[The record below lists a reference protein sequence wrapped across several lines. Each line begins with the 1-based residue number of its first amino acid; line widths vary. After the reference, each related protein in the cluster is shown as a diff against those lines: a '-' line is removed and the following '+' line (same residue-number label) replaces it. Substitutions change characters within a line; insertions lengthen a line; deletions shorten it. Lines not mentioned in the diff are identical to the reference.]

1 MEGVKVAKIDK
12 NELTKEMVHKAL
24 QCKTAEKLLKLAE
37 AEDYEMTREEAEAYI
52 AELADFELEEEVL
65 ERAAGGS
72 CYTNM
77 TCDDNEC
84 NPAHPRCFTGNSEV
98 AVPGGIKH
106 IKNLQVGDKVITLDA
121 EGNEIV
127 GEIMEVMPPQEEEIV
142 EVLFSDGTL
151 WRATASQTLYLDHE
165 RQYMVKDAKGKE
177 ALLRGGGKAV
187 SEPADSP
194 TKVTERQVMDA
205 ILAAGIPPL
214 EAIKKREFSSRKRRK
229 RRSKDKEVLFGGK
242 AIEKGRTDEGHG
254 EAGAEMQEH
263 RRASRAGEEPKLR
276 NDAGGGR
283 GVYGRDQRLPAG

>member
-1 MEGVKVAKIDK
+1 MAKIDK
-12 NELTKEMVHKAL
+12 NTLTKEQIKTAMK
-24 QCKTAEKLLKLAE
+24 CKTAEELLALAKTE
-37 AEDYEMTREEAEAYI
+37 GVELTKDEAEAYI

-165 RQYMVKDAKGKE
+165 RQ
-177 ALLRGGGKAV
+177 
-187 SEPADSP
+187 
-194 TKVTERQVMDA
+194 
-205 ILAAGIPPL
+205 
-214 EAIKKREFSSRKRRK
+214 
-229 RRSKDKEVLFGGK
+229 
-242 AIEKGRTDEGHG
+242 
-254 EAGAEMQEH
+254 
-263 RRASRAGEEPKLR
+263 
-276 NDAGGGR
+276 
-283 GVYGRDQRLPAG
+283 